1 MNSFYQ
7 LFLANFKMFYR
18 EKEGLFWTVLMPAFI
33 YIALSVLPLGTSL
46 GGNLKYSNYVLP
58 GIIAMTIMQGGVYSL
73 AYWMVDLK
81 SRGIIKRLLAT
92 PLKQWQ
98 LALSLVCARLVVVI
112 AQVIILTLLGILV
125 FKASFAPYSSP
136 GDFTGFAGNVLS
148 TLILVLLGGAIFL
161 LCGLLISTFAKSYDS
176 AAPITSAIALPLTF
190 LGNIFY
196 PISALPRGLQ
206 LFARLLPI
214 TYLADGLRQAYLYPF
229 NFGAIGKDVLI
240 LAIWLLAMLV
250 LTISAFRLKEN

>member
-18 EKEGLFWTVLMPAFI
+18 EKEGFYWTVLMPAFI
-33 YIALSVLPLGTSL
+33 YIALSVLPLGQAL

-98 LALSLVCARLVVVI
+98 LALSLVCARLLVVI
-112 AQVIILTLLGILV
+112 AQVIILTLLGVLA
-125 FKASFAPYSSP
+125 FKASFA
-136 GDFTGFAGNVLS
+136 GNILSVLV
-148 TLILVLLGGAIFL
+148 LVLLGGAIFL
-161 LCGLLISTFAKSYDS
+161 LTGLLISTFAKTYDA

-196 PISALPRGLQ
+196 PVSALPHGLQ
-206 LFARLLPI
+206 IFARLLPI
-214 TYLADGLRQAYLYPF
+214 TYLAEGLRQAYLYPF
-229 NFGAIGKDVLI
+229 NFSLIGKDVLM
-240 LAIWLLAMLV
+240 LFIWFIAMLA
-250 LTISAFRLKEN
+250 LTISIFKLKDD

>member
-1 MNSFYQ
+1 MKMNSFYQ

-18 EKEGLFWTVLMPAFI
+18 EKEGFYWTVLMPTFI
-33 YIALSVLPLGTSL
+33 YIALSILPIGKTIDA
-46 GGNLKYSNYVLP
+46 NLKYSNYVLP
-58 GIIAMTIMQGGVYSL
+58 GIIAMTIMQGGIYSL

-98 LALSLVCARLVVVI
+98 LALSLVCARLTVVI
-112 AQVIILTLLGILV
+112 FQVIILTLLGILA
-125 FKASFAPYSSP
+125 FHAS
-136 GDFTGFAGNVLS
+136 FAGNVIS

-161 LCGLLISTFAKSYDS
+161 LCGLLISTFAKSYDA
-176 AAPITSAIALPLTF
+176 AAPITSAIGLPLMF

-196 PISALPRGLQ
+196 PIDALPHGLQ
-206 LFARLLPI
+206 VFARLLPI

-229 NFGAIGKDVLI
+229 NFAKIGFDVLI
-240 LAIWLLAMLV
+240 LALWLIGMLIATLAL
-250 LTISAFRLKEN
+250 FRLKE